1 MRSSVLGP
9 LLFQPSNAIRIG
21 GGGAAPEARQTSGD
35 HAGRV
40 AASGIIHT
48 GGEDGGEAQQERGQ
62 EEEGWAFTQQNIT
75 PNPKLRA
82 GLSGF

>member
-1 MRSSVLGP
+1 MRSSVLGS
-9 LLFQPSNAIRIG
+9 LLFQPGSHAIERHPDRRWRSGSG
-21 GGGAAPEARQTSGD
+21 GN

-48 GGEDGGEAQQERGQ
+48 GAEDGGEAQQERGQ
-62 EEEGWAFTQQNIT
+62 EEEGWAFRQQNNT